1 MTTSRF
7 VSTFFAFFALL
18 LLLTGCSSREI
29 IAHDMDERDA
39 NEILVFLSGKGIEAI
54 KEEALAGTGG
64 GGGGAKK
71 WNISVPSEQK
81 RESMAILSQAG
92 LPRRPVQ
99 NLLDLFKDSGLVP
112 SELQQEIRYQTGLAE
127 QIASV
132 IRKMDGIVDAEV
144 QLAFPKEDILN
155 PNAKKGKITA
165 SVYVKHTGVLNDPNS
180 LVISRIRSLVSGSVP
195 ELNYDNVTVVPDLA
209 RYREA
214 TPSGGE
220 EGMKSGDKPLV
231 SIWTIIIAKE
241 SVTRFR
247 IVFFSFFVTT
257 ILLLTLLF
265 LLIFRI
271 MPILHAAKTS
281 GSLFS
286 LRRIHPDDVVK
297 KDEPKSQAGV
307 VEAGKNPSDADEEEE
322 T

>member
-1 MTTSRF
+1 MAA
-7 VSTFFAFFALL
+7 VAAL
-18 LLLTGCSSREI
+18 
-29 IAHDMDERDA
+29 
-39 NEILVFLSGKGIEAI
+39 
-54 KEEALAGTGG
+54 
-64 GGGGAKK
+64 KK
-71 WNISVPSEQK
+71 WNISVKADQK
-81 RESMAILSQAG
+81 REAMAILSQAG

-127 QIASV
+127 QIAGV

-144 QLAFPKEDILN
+144 QLAFPKEDPLN
-155 PNAKKGKITA
+155 PNAKKGKISA

-195 ELNYDNVTVVPDLA
+195 ELSYDNVTVVPDLA

-247 IVFFSFFVTT
+247 IIFFSFFVTVV
-257 ILLLTLLF
+257 ILLVLLS

-281 GSLFS
+281 GSLLSFK
-286 LRRIHPDDVVK
+286 RIHPEDVVK
-297 KDEPKSQAGV
+297 KEEPKP
-307 VEAGKNPSDADEEEE
+307 EATAEGAKKPKEASETEEEE
-322 T
+322 ES